1 MSYCSKHDW
10 HTKQPKCP
18 ICVSDKRYD
27 IFRAGGSVT
36 VDQLSTE
43 KLCGLA
49 RMYVEIGLDVAGH
62 YDLTWPEGPALHDVV
77 MLEMAKRLDNSIK
90 DSPVMDKIFRKP
102 GPGEHIHAAGDV
114 PATRE
119 DCYYCQAIKTSIE
132 GLG

>member
-18 ICVSDKRYD
+18 ICVSDRRYD
-27 IFRAGGSVT
+27 IFRAGGSRT

-43 KLCGLA
+43 ELCGLA
-49 RMYVEIGLDVAGH
+49 RMYVELDLEAAGH
-62 YDLTWPEGPALHDVV
+62 YDLTWPAGPALHDVV
-77 MLEMAKRLDNSIK
+77 MLEMAKRLSDAVK
-90 DSPVMDKIFRKP
+90 DSDVKDKPPARKP
-102 GPGEHIHAAGDV
+102 VPGEHIHAAGDV

-132 GLG
+132 G